1 MGLIAWVDGY
11 VTHCCNAQIML
22 GYAYVHAG
30 TKAMEL
36 NRLRSFAA
44 VAEAGHLTRAAEKL
58 HISQP
63 ALSAQIK
70 ALEDELDL
78 SLFERT
84 SAGMTLTT
92 AGKRLLSEAEKVL
105 AAAQVLQAE
114 ARSLKGAVTGVAK
127 LGTLSDPEFIRLGE
141 FMSSA
146 IERYPLL
153 EIEFQHEITGV
164 ALEHVREGMLDAS
177 FYYGDIQSPQVAGV
191 VLREIGYVVAAPAE
205 WRERIERAGWGEIG
219 AEPWIMPPEVSTHH
233 QLAHA
238 LFRAH
243 GVEPAKLIGADHE
256 SVVSSLVA
264 SGLGVALI
272 REEVAVRMA
281 EAGDVCLWR
290 DVRIATTLWFIYLRS
305 RTHDPVIRALLDVL
319 KDVWHPRLDTGP
331 GDPRGAA
338 QPKREAAETGSP

>member
-1 MGLIAWVDGY
+1 
-11 VTHCCNAQIML
+11 
-22 GYAYVHAG
+22 
-30 TKAMEL
+30 MEL

-84 SAGMTLTT
+84 SAGMTLTA
-92 AGKRLLSEAEKVL
+92 AGKRLLAEAEKVL

-114 ARSLKGAVTGVAK
+114 ARLLKGAVTGVAK

-141 FMSSA
+141 FMSTA

-164 ALEHVREGMLDAS
+164 ALEHVREGTLDAS

-191 VLREIGYVVAAPAE
+191 ALREIGYVVAAPAE
-205 WRERIERAGWGEIG
+205 WRERIEHAGWSEIA

-264 SGLGVALI
+264 SGLGLALI
-272 REEVAVRMA
+272 REDIAVRMA
-281 EAGDVCLWR
+281 EAGEICLWR
-290 DVRIATTLWFIYLRS
+290 DARMATTLWFIHLRS
-305 RTHDPVIRALLDVL
+305 RDHDPVIRALLDVL
-319 KDVWHPRLDTGP
+319 KDVWSLRLDTGP
-331 GDPRGAA
+331 SEPRGTA
-338 QPKREAAETGSP
+338 QLRHGSPEIHQDA